1 MRVEAQP
8 KNAAYSIV
16 SSHRTVY
23 PEGVKSVTQNL
34 LRDGFQT
41 GAFDRL
47 ASQNQELIARY
58 FGTSLSAQKATGGL
72 ASTTARL
79 RIVTA
84 LKSLR
89 EGLPQDIRQKYE
101 DKEALK
107 LKEAPSVR
115 KGWHH
120 KPETVKIL
128 KRKAKERATP
138 GYRKKQSLTTKGF
151 MTQEVRDKIKLS
163 QLQGMTEERKK
174 RISRTKK
181 ARRQQGHRM
190 TRLEATKAA
199 LKRWGRDDLDPEKRR
214 KDPLLGAMFN
224 LDYVLSQEFPQEIRD
239 YFTKNPKVKYE
250 WSFPLADIR
259 RLPYIRYQDGILW
272 YVEINPQG
280 IEIKKPLTEQILIK
294 DTENARNFGR
304 LPKENIRA
312 ALELRI
318 RSTSLFSQSPDTTL
332 FQAKP

>member
-1 MRVEAQP
+1 MKVESEP
-8 KNAAYSIV
+8 KSAAYSIV
-16 SSHRTVY
+16 SSRQTFY
-23 PEGVKSVTQNL
+23 PEGVRSVTQSL
-34 LRDGFQT
+34 LQDGFKT

-47 ASQNQELIARY
+47 SDQTQDLLTRY
-58 FGTSLSAQKATGGL
+58 FGTDLSAQKATKGL
-72 ASTTARL
+72 PSSTARQ
-79 RIVTA
+79 RVINAVT
-84 LKSLR
+84 SLR
-89 EGLPQDIRQKYE
+89 DTLPDDVRQKYLDE
-101 DKEALK
+101 NALR
-107 LKEAPSVR
+107 LKEAPSIR
-115 KGWHH
+115 TGWHH
-120 KPETVKIL
+120 KPETVKTL
-128 KRKAKERATP
+128 KRKAKERATL

-151 MTQEVRDKIKLS
+151 MTQEVKDKIKIS

-239 YFTKNPKVKYE
+239 YFIKNPKVKYE

-312 ALELRI
+312 ALELRM
-318 RSTSLFSQSPDTTL
+318 RSTSLFSQSPDTIL